1 MTTLVKFIIV
11 AIISFFMVSCNNI
24 DIDISR
30 VKGNGKVVTEKRLQG
45 DSFNRIK
52 AGEGL
57 EVFLTQSTENT
68 VKVQAD
74 ENLQDI
80 IITEIKDDVLHIH
93 TKKNIGKAEAKKV
106 IVNFKDVNAISSSSG
121 SRVRGTNKITSEDL
135 SLSASSGSDLALT
148 VYAAN
153 VDCSASSGA
162 AITVRGKSNDLTA
175 KASSGSNI
183 DAEKLASKN
192 CTAKVSSG
200 ARIETNCSSS
210 LSPKASS
217 GGTITYKGEPKL
229 IDVSTSSSGSL
240 RNKN

>member
-1 MTTLVKFIIV
+1 M
-11 AIISFFMVSCNNI
+11 
-24 DIDISR
+24 
-30 VKGNGKVVTEKRLQG
+30 
-45 DSFNRIK
+45 
-52 AGEGL
+52 
-57 EVFLTQSTENT
+57 
-68 VKVQAD
+68 
-74 ENLQDI
+74 
-80 IITEIKDDVLHIH
+80 
-93 TKKNIGKAEAKKV
+93 
-106 IVNFKDVNAISSSSG
+106 
-121 SRVRGTNKITSEDL
+121 
-135 SLSASSGSDLALT
+135 
-148 VYAAN
+148 
-153 VDCSASSGA
+153 DCSASSGA
-162 AITVRGKSNDLTA
+162 AITVRGTSNDLTA